1 GGTPKPLGARG
12 AEGFVP
18 LVADLRLLQR
28 APEKQRRAERA
39 LRGPDVGDDAPRERT
54 ALRDVGGGAG
64 VERARADVDVAQR
77 DRAAVV
83 ASLAGQLDELGAAAV
98 VLAAALDGAREVEA
112 AQCPVRHREVAI
124 QPARRG
130 KPARIGGA
138 HRELA

>member
-18 LVADLRLLQR
+18 LVADLRLLHR
-28 APEKQRRAERA
+28 APEEQGRAERA

-54 ALRDVGGGAG
+54 ALRDIGGSAG

-83 ASLAGQLDELGAAAV
+83 APLAGQLEELRAAAV
-98 VLAAALDGAREVEA
+98 VLAAALDGTRQVEA
-112 AQCPVRHREVAI
+112 AERAVRHREVAVK
-124 QPARRG
+124 PARRG
-130 KPARIGGA
+130 
-138 HRELA
+138 